1 MATHYAAMSRPAS
14 RGVATSLRAVCLAGI
29 SVSVDDGLDLFERV
43 ALGQLTRA
51 VTPASPPAHVSSDEG
66 SEDEPLSTVYYS
78 SEEDDDTPVSTLLAQ
93 EWQMAAMSEVESD
106 DDLHSTEVLESS
118 DDEDDMPV
126 QYLLERQAEAAAKA
140 APRDD
145 DDEVE
150 YES

>member
-1 MATHYAAMSRPAS
+1 MATHYVAMSRPAS
-14 RGVATSLRAVCLAGI
+14 RGVATSLRAVRLAGS

-43 ALGQLTRA
+43 AQGRSTRA
-51 VTPASPPAHVSSDEG
+51 VTPPAHVSSDEG
-66 SEDEPLSTVYYS
+66 SEDEPLSTECYS
-78 SEEDDDTPVSTLLAQ
+78 SEDDDDTPVSTLLAQ
-93 EWQMAAMSEVESD
+93 AEQMAQMSEVESD

-150 YES
+150 YKP